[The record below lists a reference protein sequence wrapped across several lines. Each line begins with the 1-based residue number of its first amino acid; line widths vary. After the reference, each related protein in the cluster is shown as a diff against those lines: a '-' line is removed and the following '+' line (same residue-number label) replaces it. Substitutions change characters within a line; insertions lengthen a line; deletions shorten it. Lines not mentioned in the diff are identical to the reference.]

1 MKLINSTVFSI
12 LVLALFACNQPSN
25 AQGIVK
31 DVAAQLKKEPGTIV
45 DVRTPEEWNSS
56 HHPKAIHAD
65 WLSDDFR
72 KKSANWDKNK
82 TYYLHC
88 ASGGRSSEAVEYLRK
103 NGFKKVYNLGGYD
116 QIKNL
121 K

>member
-1 MKLINSTVFSI
+1 MRI
-12 LVLALFACNQPSN
+12 LHVSFFYLFILAFFACQGSST

-31 DVAAQLKKEPGTIV
+31 DIKTQWNKEPGIIV
-45 DVRTPEEWNSS
+45 DVRTPDEWNNG

-65 WLSDDFR
+65 WMSDDFR
-72 KKSANWDKNK
+72 KKSATWDKNK

-88 ASGGRSSEAVEYLRK
+88 EAGGRSGQAVEYLRK
-103 NGFKKVYNLGGYD
+103 NGFKKVYNAGGYD
-116 QIKNL
+116 QIKDL

>member
-1 MKLINSTVFSI
+1 MKLFNSTIVSLLLFGI
-12 LVLALFACNQPSN
+12 FACQEPST
-25 AQGIVK
+25 AQGVIK
-31 DVAAQLKKEPGTIV
+31 DVATQLKKEPGTIV
-45 DVRTPEEWNSS
+45 DVRTADEWNSG

-72 KKSANWDKNK
+72 KKSASWDKNK

-88 ASGGRSSEAVEYLRK
+88 AAGGRSAEAVEYLRK

-116 QIKNL
+116 QIKDL

>member
-1 MKLINSTVFSI
+1 MKIFNSTVISFFF
-12 LVLALFACNQPSN
+12 LVLFACNQPGN
-25 AQGIVK
+25 AQEFVK
-31 DVAAQLKKEPGTIV
+31 DVAAQLKKEPGIIV
-45 DVRTPEEWNSS
+45 DVRTPEEWKSG
-56 HHPKAIHAD
+56 HHSKAMHAD

-72 KKSANWDKNK
+72 KKSASWDKNK

-88 ASGGRSSEAVEYLRK
+88 AAGGRSSEAVEYLRK

-116 QIKNL
+116 RIKDL

>member
-1 MKLINSTVFSI
+1 MKIFSSAF
-12 LVLALFACNQPSN
+12 LTFLLFSFFACQQPSV
-25 AQGIVK
+25 AQGTVK
-31 DVAAQLKKEPGTIV
+31 DPASQMKKEPGTIV
-45 DVRTPEEWNSS
+45 DVRTLDEWNSG

-72 KKSANWDKNK
+72 KKSAGWDKNK

-88 ASGGRSSEAVEYLRK
+88 AGGGRSGDAVEFLRK

-116 QIKNL
+116 SVKNL